1 MKPMIIIKEKNGHGL
16 LEFTEKDIKE
26 IIESAY
32 QEGYEEGKKAN
43 TLIYPTLNPSPY
55 TPPTYPSPNS
65 SGDKFWWDHQPI
77 TWGQDPRLSIKL
89 TTSTSKPDSNVTL
102 RG

>member
-1 MKPMIIIKEKNGHGL
+1 MKPMIIIKEKNGCGL

-32 QEGYEEGKKAN
+32 QEGYEEGKKASAS
-43 TLIYPTLNPSPY
+43 IYPILNPAPY
-55 TPPTYPSPNS
+55 TTPTYPSPNGT
-65 SGDKFWWDHQPI
+65 GDGFWWNNQPI
-77 TWGQDPRLSIKL
+77 TCGPNPKLSNEL
-89 TTSTSKPDSNVTL
+89 TSVTSKHDSNVTL